1 MLLQRSRMMW
11 NIIIRAP
18 ESWLRVP
25 KAHEHVP
32 HSSIVEHDDV
42 HEVSVESSQVQT
54 ENLVEHVDV
63 HSVPNQSPMAA
74 RSINNC
80 VVSHDAIVISLEGT
94 EEVVQADV
102 NINVSHN
109 QDEHVAAEIQQQEVH
124 PSKNIQHGLD
134 LWERVRQYDE

>member
-1 MLLQRSRMMW
+1 MMW